1 LDGVSVIDPQ
11 HLPHNKLPLPVHIEQ
26 ITADRK
32 VYDASVADGRL
43 LLPALL
49 RDLTIDYTALS
60 LVAPEKVLF
69 RYILEG
75 FDRDW

>member
-49 RDLTIDYTALS
+49 RDLTID
-60 LVAPEKVLF
+60 
-69 RYILEG
+69 
-75 FDRDW
+75 